1 MEHRSRYSNLVA
13 RLEAIKQAADGA
25 ETSMPDDPSG
35 DGTTDPRTGSQYEQY
50 SKDINNIETVPPN
63 AEDQPRASMSEDHE
77 QENSFSTFTLSTAG
91 SEAQSAK
98 GEYKDRPDDP
108 GTTMPAEAGQEKYSS
123 AKDCTLEENIEV
135 FNKCAEALIIAG
147 QQYNEAVKQASL
159 AANAISRF
167 PVGALTK
174 KAMDEGASPSEVDE
188 VAALEALLQEN
199 PELIASLES
208 LSPEELDSLA
218 AVADNMDAEAASGVP
233 ADATPEDIALEK
245 DSFYHQEPAIQKTLV
260 SLDDAQLKQASAN
273 LDALMQKVAEGDVT
287 EEELAAILAPAEEP
301 APEEAPAE
309 EKKEDTEDSEEKE
322 GGCCKKKG
330 GCSKKAEV
338 ENMSAQDLYK
348 YASAQDLYY
357 LAMQKQAEEEQAAF
371 ESLSPE
377 EQAML
382 ESASDEELADA
393 IAGSEEAASDPQALE
408 ALLGAES
415 EEAPAEEA
423 PAEEAVPAEEEPSSD
438 EALNELAAAMDEQG
452 ITPEALEAAS
462 KEASADPDLC
472 KIAQAVMQYRKSGHY
487 AYKPAT
493 TEKAAKMRSISHK
506 YLSEIFPR

>member
-50 SKDINNIETVPPN
+50 SKDIKNIDTVPPN

-77 QENSFSTFTLSTAG
+77 QDNSFSSFTLSTAG

-98 GEYKDRPDDP
+98 GEYTDRPDDP
-108 GTTMPAEAGQEKYSS
+108 GTSMPAEAGQEKYSS
-123 AKDCTLEENIEV
+123 ANDCSLEENIEV
-135 FNKCAEALIIAG
+135 FNKCAQALMIAG

-159 AANAISRF
+159 AANAVSRF
-167 PVGALTK
+167 PAGALTK
-174 KAMDEGASPSEVDE
+174 RAMDEGASPAEVDE
-188 VAALEALLQEN
+188 VAALEALLQDN

-218 AVADNMDAEAASGVP
+218 AVADNMDAEAAGPSQ
-233 ADATPEDIALEK
+233 EDIALEK
-245 DSFYHQEPAIQKTLV
+245 DSFYKQDPAIQRTLI
-260 SLDDAQLKQASAN
+260 SLDDAQLKQASYN

-301 APEEAPAE
+301 APEEAPSEDKE
-309 EKKEDTEDSEEKE
+309 ESDSEDSEEKD

-330 GCSKKAEV
+330 GCSKKANAE
-338 ENMSAQDLYK
+338 MSAVDLYK
-348 YASAQDLYY
+348 KASAQDLYY

-408 ALLGAES
+408 ALLS
-415 EEAPAEEA
+415 DEAPAEEK
-423 PAEEAVPAEEEPSSD
+423 PADEEPSSD

>member
-1 MEHRSRYSNLVA
+1 MAHRSRYDNLVA

-123 AKDCTLEENIEV
+123 AIDCTLEENIEV

-159 AANAISRF
+159 AVNAVSRF

-233 ADATPEDIALEK
+233 ANVSPEDIALEK

-273 LDALMQKVAEGDVT
+273 LDVLMQKVAEGDVT

-301 APEEAPAE
+301 APEEVPVE
-309 EKKEDTEDSEEKE
+309 EKKEDNSEEKE

-330 GCSKKAEV
+330 GCSKKAEA
-338 ENMSAQDLYK
+338 EMSAQDLYK

-357 LAMQKQAEEEQAAF
+357 LALQKQAEEEQAAF

-382 ESASDEELADA
+382 QSASDEELADA

-408 ALLGAES
+408 ALLSDS

-423 PAEEAVPAEEEPSSD
+423 TTEEEPSSD

>member
-13 RLEAIKQAADGA
+13 RLEHLKQAADGA

-50 SKDINNIETVPPN
+50 SKDISNIETVPPN

-77 QENSFSTFTLSTAG
+77 QDNSFSSFTLSTAG

-108 GTTMPAEAGQEKYSS
+108 GTSMPAEAGQEKYSS
-123 AKDCTLEENIEV
+123 ANDCTLEENIEV
-135 FNKCAEALIIAG
+135 FNKCAAALMIAG

-159 AANAISRF
+159 MANAVSRY

-174 KAMDEGASPSEVDE
+174 KAMDEGASPAEVDE

-233 ADATPEDIALEK
+233 SASPEDIALEK

-273 LDALMQKVAEGDVT
+273 LDVLMQKVAEGDVT

-301 APEEAPAE
+301 APEEAP
-309 EKKEDTEDSEEKE
+309 EKKEDDSEDSEEKE

-330 GCSKKAEV
+330 GCSKKAEA
-338 ENMSAQDLYK
+338 EMSAVDLYK
-348 YASAQDLYY
+348 YASPQDLYF

-393 IAGSEEAASDPQALE
+393 IAGSEEASADPQALE
-408 ALLGAES
+408 ALLSDS
-415 EEAPAEEA
+415 EDAPAEEA
-423 PAEEAVPAEEEPSSD
+423 ATDEEPSSD